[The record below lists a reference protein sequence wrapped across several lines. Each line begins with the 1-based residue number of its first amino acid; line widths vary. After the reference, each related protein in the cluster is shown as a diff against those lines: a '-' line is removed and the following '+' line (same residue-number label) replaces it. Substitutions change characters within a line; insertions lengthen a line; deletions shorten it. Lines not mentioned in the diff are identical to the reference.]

1 MIPLVV
7 SVFLASVLGSLHCA
21 GMCGAFVA
29 FAVTPTSDGARAPAR
44 ATLHAAYHGGRLVT
58 YAMLGALA
66 GLLGSMV
73 DLGGSLVGAQR
84 VAGALAA
91 ATVATFGVFW
101 MLRALGVKIGRV
113 RPPMVMQRLLGAGH
127 RRAMNL
133 PPITRAAAIGLLTTL
148 LPCGWLY
155 AFVATA
161 AGTADPI
168 VAVVVMTAFWAGTLP
183 TLVAVGVS
191 ARAIA
196 GPIGRATPVL
206 MPALVTVVALGTIV
220 WRSSL
225 PARLDT
231 TSDVRHASLDD
242 AVTHA
247 RTLGEHD
254 HSVCA
259 PAEAAADRGSSR

>member
-29 FAVTPTSDGARAPAR
+29 FAVTPTSDGVRAPAR

-58 YAMLGALA
+58 YTMLGALA
-66 GLLGSMV
+66 GLLGSAV
-73 DLGGSLVGAQR
+73 DLGGSVVGVQR
-84 VAGALAA
+84 IAGALAA

-133 PPITRAAAIGLLTTL
+133 PPITRAAVIGLLTTL

-168 VAVVVMTAFWAGTLP
+168 VAAVVMAAFWAGTLP
-183 TLVAVGVS
+183 MLIAVGAS

-196 GPIGRATPVL
+196 GPIGRATPIL

-220 WRSSL
+220 WRSGM

-231 TSDVRHASLDD
+231 TAEIRHASLDD
-242 AVTHA
+242 AATHV
-247 RTLGEHD
+247 RTLGDHD
-254 HSVCA
+254 RTICA
-259 PAEAAADRGSSR
+259 PAEAAEARGLSR